1 MKRWIGVF
9 GAWLGVRVVL
19 PIDEI
24 EALCFIPDLGRQINP
39 QDVAAGGLE
48 AQ

>member
-1 MKRWIGVF
+1 MKRWIGFV
-9 GAWLGVRVVL
+9 GAWLGARAVL

-24 EALCFIPDLGRQINP
+24 EALCFIPDLGVEGRGAEA
-39 QDVAAGGLE
+39 VGGWLD